1 MAQEKFNAAEN
12 AGQEAFGV
20 QQSALAAEGE
30 SSISLRN
37 AAADV
42 IKNLARN
49 AKRAASSSRKVEAQH
64 EAPVQ
69 AVEVR
74 EAAVNDGSDDAQ
86 RPKTRSG
93 RGRNPRT
100 GNSVSSNQ
108 RGGRTG
114 NAGSKSKT
122 TRHEVKAEAKSEE
135 IAPASESKTSTKTRT
150 SKTRDSKPRLDS
162 RRFNTNNQVALTAP
176 NAPHEAA
183 ALEKNAVKKDGSARG
198 KLQIIPLGGLGEVG
212 KNMTA
217 FKFGNNIIVVDG
229 GMTFPDEEQLGI
241 DLVIPDYNYLL
252 ENKSMVRGI
261 FVTHGHEDHIGALP
275 YVLKDLK
282 VPVYGSRLSM
292 GLLKGKLKE
301 HNLSSSNLHDVS
313 AGDTITAGP
322 FKVEFI
328 HVSHSIPDS
337 MALAIHTPVGV
348 CLHTGDFKIDMSP
361 IDNQFMD
368 LTRISELGQEGVLLL
383 MADSTN
389 VERPGFTASEKSV
402 GQSLDTIF
410 LNATGRIIVTTFAS
424 NVHRIQQAI
433 WAAERTGRKVA
444 VVGRGMNNVVT
455 IANELGYLKVK
466 ANTFIDINDIKKY
479 PDRKLAILTTGSQG
493 ETLAGLTRMSTGEH
507 RQVHLHP
514 GDLVVISANPIPG
527 NEKMISRTVD
537 NLYHMGVDVAY
548 GRSLGIHVS
557 GHASQE
563 DLKLIFNLVRPKFFM
578 PVHGEYR
585 MLCEHGKLANHMGL
599 PAKNVFIMENGQVL
613 EMSARSAKVNGK
625 VHSGQV
631 LIDGRGIGDVGTT
644 VLKDRKQL
652 SNDGIVI
659 ASIVIDRYE
668 CRLNSV
674 PYIFSRGFV
683 YEKGN
688 DTIFREAEKRI
699 VSIVEGMSSKDYNQS
714 ALKAGIK
721 QAIARLC
728 FERTGRKPIIVPI
741 INEI

>member
-1 MAQEKFNAAEN
+1 
-12 AGQEAFGV
+12 
-20 QQSALAAEGE
+20 
-30 SSISLRN
+30 
-37 AAADV
+37 
-42 IKNLARN
+42 
-49 AKRAASSSRKVEAQH
+49 
-64 EAPVQ
+64 
-69 AVEVR
+69 
-74 EAAVNDGSDDAQ
+74 
-86 RPKTRSG
+86 
-93 RGRNPRT
+93 
-100 GNSVSSNQ
+100 
-108 RGGRTG
+108 
-114 NAGSKSKT
+114 
-122 TRHEVKAEAKSEE
+122 
-135 IAPASESKTSTKTRT
+135 
-150 SKTRDSKPRLDS
+150 
-162 RRFNTNNQVALTAP
+162 
-176 NAPHEAA
+176 
-183 ALEKNAVKKDGSARG
+183 
-198 KLQIIPLGGLGEVG
+198 
-212 KNMTA
+212 
-217 FKFGNNIIVVDG
+217 
-229 GMTFPDEEQLGI
+229 
-241 DLVIPDYNYLL
+241 
-252 ENKSMVRGI
+252 
-261 FVTHGHEDHIGALP
+261 
-275 YVLKDLK
+275 VLKDLK
-282 VPVYGSRLSM
+282 VPVYGSRLTM

-301 HNLSSSNLHDVS
+301 HNLGSGNLHDVS

-410 LNATGRIIVTTFAS
+410 LNATGRLIVTTFAS

-433 WAAERTGRKVA
+433 WAAERIGRKVA
-444 VVGRGMNNVVT
+444 VVGRGMNNVVS

-479 PDRKLAILTTGSQG
+479 PDRKLVILTTGSQG

-585 MLCEHGKLANHMGL
+585 MLCEHGKLATHMGL

-613 EMSARSAKVNGK
+613 ELSARSGKVNGK

-714 ALKAGIK
+714 ALKASIK

>member
-1 MAQEKFNAAEN
+1 MAKDNLNITAAEP
-12 AGQEAFGV
+12 AG
-20 QQSALAAEGE
+20 
-30 SSISLRN
+30 ISLKS

-42 IKNLARN
+42 IKNLTRG
-49 AKRAASSSRKVEAQH
+49 AKRAAAAKPDELTAESRRNTAPKVA
-64 EAPVQ
+64 
-69 AVEVR
+69 
-74 EAAVNDGSDDAQ
+74 EAAEGEKAK
-86 RPKTRSG
+86 PAGT
-93 RGRNPRT
+93 
-100 GNSVSSNQ
+100 
-108 RGGRTG
+108 GRTG
-114 NAGSKSKT
+114 GKRVSKP
-122 TRHEVKAEAKSEE
+122 KSEGKPE
-135 IAPASESKTSTKTRT
+135 RAEKTDKTEKTERNERPARGGSRGKTAKPKSDIKEQVQRES
-150 SKTRDSKPRLDS
+150 
-162 RRFNTNNQVALTAP
+162 
-176 NAPHEAA
+176 
-183 ALEKNAVKKDGSARG
+183 GRG
-198 KLQIIPLGGLGEVG
+198 KLQVIPLGGLGEVG

-217 FKFGNNIIVVDG
+217 FKFGNNIIVVDS
-229 GMTFPDEEQLGI
+229 GMTFPDEEQLGV

-252 ENKSMVRGI
+252 ENRNMIRGI

-275 YVLKDLK
+275 YVLRDLK
-282 VPVYGSRLSM
+282 VPVYGSRLTL
-292 GLLKGKLKE
+292 GLIKGKLKE
-301 HNLSSSNLHDVS
+301 HNISTNNLHEVAARDV
-313 AGDTITAGP
+313 ITAGP

-348 CLHTGDFKIDMSP
+348 VLHTGDFKIDMSP

-368 LTRISELGQEGVLLL
+368 LTRISQLGQEGVLML

-389 VERPGFTASEKSV
+389 VDRPGFTASEKTV

-444 VVGRGMNNVVT
+444 VVGRGMNNVVG

-466 ANTFIDINDIKKY
+466 SSTFIDINDIRKY

-493 ETLAGLTRMSTGEH
+493 ETLAGLTRMSQGEH
-507 RQVHLHP
+507 RQVHLRP

-527 NEKMISRTVD
+527 NEKMIAKTVD
-537 NLYHMGVDVAY
+537 NLYHLGVDVAY

-585 MLCEHGKLANHMGL
+585 MLCEHGKLAEKMGVA
-599 PAKNVFIMENGQVL
+599 AKNVFIMENGQVL
-613 EMSARSAKVNGK
+613 ELSSRTGKVNGK
-625 VHSGQV
+625 VHSGII
-631 LIDGRGIGDVGTT
+631 LIDGRGVGDVGTT

-652 SNDGIVI
+652 ANDGIVI
-659 ASIVIDRYE
+659 ASIVIDRDE
-668 CRLNSV
+668 CRLNSM

-699 VSIVEGMSSKDYNQS
+699 VNIVESFEGKEYSSS
-714 ALKAGIK
+714 AMKSSIKA
-721 QAIARLC
+721 AIAKLC

>member
-1 MAQEKFNAAEN
+1 MAKDNLNITAAEP
-12 AGQEAFGV
+12 AG
-20 QQSALAAEGE
+20 
-30 SSISLRN
+30 ISLKS

-42 IKNLARN
+42 IKNLTRG
-49 AKRAASSSRKVEAQH
+49 AKRAAAAKPDDSVGESVRNTAPKVT
-64 EAPVQ
+64 
-69 AVEVR
+69 
-74 EAAVNDGSDDAQ
+74 EAAEGEKAK
-86 RPKTRSG
+86 PAGT
-93 RGRNPRT
+93 
-100 GNSVSSNQ
+100 
-108 RGGRTG
+108 GRTG
-114 NAGSKSKT
+114 GK
-122 TRHEVKAEAKSEE
+122 RV
-135 IAPASESKTSTKTRT
+135 
-150 SKTRDSKPRLDS
+150 SKPKGEGKPERAEKTDKTEKTERNERPARGGS
-162 RRFNTNNQVALTAP
+162 RGKTAKPKSDIKEQVQR
-176 NAPHEAA
+176 ES
-183 ALEKNAVKKDGSARG
+183 GRG
-198 KLQIIPLGGLGEVG
+198 KLQVIPLGGLGEVG

-217 FKFGNNIIVVDG
+217 FKFGNNIIVVDS
-229 GMTFPDEEQLGI
+229 GMTFPDEEQLGV

-252 ENKSMVRGI
+252 ENRNMIRGI

-275 YVLKDLK
+275 YVLRDLK
-282 VPVYGSRLSM
+282 VPVYGSRLTL
-292 GLLKGKLKE
+292 GLIKGKLKE
-301 HNLSSSNLHDVS
+301 HNISTNNLHEVAARDV
-313 AGDTITAGP
+313 ITAGP

-348 CLHTGDFKIDMSP
+348 VLHTGDFKIDMSP

-368 LTRISELGQEGVLLL
+368 LTRISQLGQEGVLML

-389 VERPGFTASEKSV
+389 VDRPGFTASEKTV

-444 VVGRGMNNVVT
+444 VVGRGMNNVVG

-466 ANTFIDINDIKKY
+466 SSTFIDINDIRKY

-493 ETLAGLTRMSTGEH
+493 ETLAGLTRMSQGEH
-507 RQVHLHP
+507 RQVHLRP

-527 NEKMISRTVD
+527 NEKMIAKTVD
-537 NLYHMGVDVAY
+537 NLYHLGVDVAY

-585 MLCEHGKLANHMGL
+585 MLCEHGKLAEKMGVA
-599 PAKNVFIMENGQVL
+599 AKNVFIMENGQVL
-613 EMSARSAKVNGK
+613 ELSSRTGKVNGK
-625 VHSGQV
+625 VHSGII
-631 LIDGRGIGDVGTT
+631 LIDGRGVGDVGTT

-652 SNDGIVI
+652 ANDGIVI
-659 ASIVIDRYE
+659 ASIVIDRDE
-668 CRLNSV
+668 CRLNSM

-699 VSIVEGMSSKDYNQS
+699 VNIVESFEGKEYSSS
-714 ALKAGIK
+714 AMKSSIKA
-721 QAIARLC
+721 AIAKLC